1 MTQQNGAACR
11 QPCHHFYQFN
21 LQQANLQILM
31 VLARFG
37 VHATRSLQ
45 GWMEIASVACR
56 WAVRC
61 SEGINFVRQQLKLP
75 LSVLGGLESILTPTL
90 APKMQAGL
98 LGDLDWSGKHQA
110 TIRLLRPPE
119 GSSEEPVGM
128 EPRSTSYELSVSL
141 FIG

>member
-1 MTQQNGAACR
+1 
-11 QPCHHFYQFN
+11 
-21 LQQANLQILM
+21 M

-37 VHATRSLQ
+37 VQAMRSLQ
-45 GWMEIASVACR
+45 GWMEITSVACR

-61 SEGINFVRQQLKLP
+61 SEGINFVRQQLTLQI
-75 LSVLGGLESILTPTL
+75 SILGALGSILTPTL

-119 GSSEEPVGM
+119 ISSKEHVSM
-128 EPRSTSYELSVSL
+128 EPRSISYELSVYL
-141 FIG
+141 FSGRRII